1 MAKPIQAT
9 PALKGEEAR
18 KFIELMTKRENSPMS
33 EIDKKLYADV
43 EKHKEYFEFFLDSIF
58 A

>member
-18 KFIELMTKRENSPMS
+18 KFVELMTKRENSPMS

-43 EKHKEYFEFFLDSIF
+43 EKHREYFESFLN
-58 A
+58 